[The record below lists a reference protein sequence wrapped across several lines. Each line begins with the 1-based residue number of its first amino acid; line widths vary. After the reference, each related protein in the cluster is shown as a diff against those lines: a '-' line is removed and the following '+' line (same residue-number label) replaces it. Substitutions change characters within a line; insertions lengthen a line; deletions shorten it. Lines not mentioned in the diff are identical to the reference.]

1 MKIRFSLPV
10 LLSSLALALPVGS
23 AHADQTGNAVTG
35 ALIGGAAGAVIG
47 HQFRGRN
54 GALVGGVLGAATGAA
69 VATAPRDGNRRVEAA
84 VDSRDEARDAYVYR
98 DDDDGD
104 DRDVDVRVRTRVV
117 YDEPVVRE
125 RVIYREAPPVVV
137 YRPAPVVVYRDAPV
151 YYQPVRQVV
160 RYDVVDR
167 DWHGHGWEK
176 QRMKDY
182 YKWRHHHGR
191 GHDRDD
197 D

>member
-10 LLSSLALALPVGS
+10 LLSSLALALPVAG
-23 AHADQTGNAVTG
+23 AHADQGNVAAG

-47 HQFRGRN
+47 HEFRGRN
-54 GALVGGVLGAATGAA
+54 GAVVGGVLGAATGAA
-69 VATAPRDGNRRVEAA
+69 LATSSRDGSRRVDTR
-84 VDSRDEARDAYVYR
+84 VDARDDGRDAYVYR
-98 DDDDGD
+98 DYDDRDDGD
-104 DRDVDVRVRTRVV
+104 DDVRVRARVV

-125 RVIYREAPPVVV
+125 RVVYREAPPVVV

-160 RYDVVDR
+160 RYDVDER
-167 DWHGHGWEK
+167 DWRDHGWDK
-176 QRMKDY
+176 HRMKEY
-182 YKWRHHHGR
+182 YKWRRHHFR